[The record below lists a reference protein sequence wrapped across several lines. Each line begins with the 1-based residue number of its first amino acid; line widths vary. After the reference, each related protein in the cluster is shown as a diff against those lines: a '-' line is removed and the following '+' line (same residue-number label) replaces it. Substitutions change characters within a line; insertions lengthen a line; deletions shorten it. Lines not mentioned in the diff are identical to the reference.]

1 MNQMR
6 GISMFA
12 LAVLFSATTLLFA
25 VRAATNESVMEEFS
39 LKEYEDFHRVLHPL
53 QHEALPKK
61 DFQRIRARA
70 GELTKLGKAIT
81 KLGVPRGTSTESVKE
96 FNRELKKFGKALIEF
111 EADARSGS
119 DAQLEKSY
127 SSVHDSFEM
136 LAALLPRN
144 AAQISYPKV
153 NVVVYDGIATQVS
166 AGLEPST
173 DLWVTMKDLTRATRF
188 VVKPQGVCRDLL
200 CFPLPRTRK
209 AEFIA
214 KRGSTTWFNLN
225 EFARLIKQPFTSDQ
239 KTGVWYFGPLTEE
252 RNGYIASL
260 TAPDFTLPDLNG
272 RSHSLKEFRGKKVLL
287 VTWAS
292 W

>member
-6 GISMFA
+6 RISMFA

-25 VRAATNESVMEEFS
+25 VRAATNESAMEEFS
-39 LKEYEDFHRVLHPL
+39 VKEYEDFHRVLHPL

-70 GELTKLGKAIT
+70 RELTKLGKAIT
-81 KLGVPRGTSTESVKE
+81 KLGVPPGISPESVDE

-144 AAQISYPKV
+144 ATQITYPKV
-153 NVVVYDGIATQVS
+153 NVVVYDGRATQVR

-173 DLWVTMKDLTRATRF
+173 DLWVTMRDLTRATRF
-188 VVKPQGVCRDLL
+188 IVKPQGVCRDLL
-200 CFPLPRTRK
+200 CFPLPRNRK

-214 KRGSTTWFNLN
+214 KRGSTTWFNLS
-225 EFARLIKQPFTSDQ
+225 EFARLIKQPFTSDE

>member
-1 MNQMR
+1 
-6 GISMFA
+6 
-12 LAVLFSATTLLFA
+12 
-25 VRAATNESVMEEFS
+25 MEEFS
-39 LKEYEDFHRVLHPL
+39 VKEYEDFHRVLHPL

-81 KLGVPRGTSTESVKE
+81 KLGVPRGTPPESVAE
-96 FNRELKKFGKALIEF
+96 FKKELKKFGKALVEF
-111 EADARSGS
+111 RADAKSGT
-119 DAQLEKSY
+119 DPQLEKSY

-136 LAALLPRN
+136 LAALLPGD
-144 AAQISYPKV
+144 AAQATYPKV

-166 AGLEPST
+166 AALEPSS
-173 DLWVTMKDLTRATRF
+173 DLWVTMRDLTRATRF

-200 CFPLPRTRK
+200 CFPLPRSRK
-209 AEFIA
+209 AEFISR
-214 KRGSTTWFNLN
+214 KGSTTWFNLS
-225 EFARLIKQPFTSDQ
+225 EFARLIKQPFASDQ
-239 KTGVWYFGPLTEE
+239 ELGVWYFGPLTEE

-272 RSHSLKEFRGKKVLL
+272 RAHSLKEFRGKKVLL